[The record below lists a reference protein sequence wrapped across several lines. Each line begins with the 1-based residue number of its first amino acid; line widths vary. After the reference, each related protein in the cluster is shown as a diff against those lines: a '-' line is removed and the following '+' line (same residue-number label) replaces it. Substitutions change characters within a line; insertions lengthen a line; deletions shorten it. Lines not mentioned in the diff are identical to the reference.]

1 MDAESYTLDG
11 LSPSVC
17 NVEGRAQ
24 TDDLKLDGPGQLW
37 TVYGAKAD
45 GHESKLTVIRI
56 VDGPNQS
63 RFITLSHCD
72 SEVQPH
78 IGSVHFDPIPST
90 LDLARPL

>member
-11 LSPSVC
+11 LRPSVC

-63 RFITLSHCD
+63 WCKSGRSK
-72 SEVQPH
+72 SAKVN
-78 IGSVHFDPIPST
+78 DPKI
-90 LDLARPL
+90 